1 MNTNRHEDRWTSFN
15 HKRRLDLFL
24 VVVLAL
30 GPAGCQSLG
39 PTGALRAAG
48 ADSAAESPSAE
59 ARMIYHNNIGIA
71 LLEQFNH
78 EKALEEFA
86 RCLAVRQDFLPAI
99 VNSGLARFY
108 LQQLDQSEEFMS
120 RALSLNDRQPTALFA
135 MGLIHKNQD
144 RLELALESFRKILLQ
159 DPQDPPTLYQV
170 GQILL
175 KREEY
180 DQAEK
185 VLRQVVEL
193 SPYDT
198 AAHYSLAMSLLRG
211 GSRDEGQK
219 VMQKFL
225 GLRESGGMSST
236 GTQYGEQGKY
246 MLATGEYSDIKDL
259 LPQPPAADA
268 ETPVRFSEVGRESGL
283 ALPPAADRQPGDSD
297 SSSAVGGDPADPARR
312 RAARMGSGA
321 AFGDYDA
328 DGDLD
333 LYLARCGQDAAQSGG
348 LLYRNDGPGRFEEVS
363 RQAGIDHRD
372 CGMGAYWGD
381 LDNDGHTDLFL
392 TNYGANRLYRNLGD
406 GTFADVTAAAG
417 VAGGDHWHLAAAL
430 ADYDH
435 DGDLDIYVGRFQD
448 ASSPPGEKSPDSP
461 DNAKAAGAHLFRNN
475 GEGVFTDLAESA
487 RVLAPGDRLTS
498 VVFTDFD
505 NRRDVDFWTVALG
518 GPNRLYSN
526 QRVGTFL
533 DLGKRLDRL
542 ASLPAH
548 SVTTADL
555 DKDGRMDFLLG
566 PVSGPLTWV
575 RNLGRQDFQAAELAF
590 PGISTENRSWNSHA
604 FDYDNDGDLDVLE
617 VRGLPPGASP
627 KGSGLELYRNRGDGS
642 FQAVTAESGLDRYR
656 DRAFRSLTLGDYD
669 NDGDTDFLL
678 TVSGGRPLLF
688 LNQGGNRNRW
698 VKIRLKGTN
707 SNKSGIGTKVE
718 VKSGTLWQKVEV
730 NGGSGYLSQSP
741 PEVLFGLGQRDSVDA
756 LRLLW
761 PGGVLQSE
769 TDLPVNRVR
778 LVNELDRKG
787 TSCPLLYTWDGRR
800 YQFVTD
806 FLGGCAIGYLLSP
819 GRYNTPDTDEY
830 IRIASSQLKARE
842 GRYSL
847 RINNQLEEVL
857 YIDQAELLVLDHP
870 EELELYPNERLMPG
884 PPYPRF
890 RIHAARGARPPVSAR
905 DHQDRDVLPLISR
918 VDRKYP
924 DGFRLLPFKGYA
936 EEHSLVLDLGDLSDR
951 TRVTLLMTAW
961 IDYADSTANYQ
972 ASQARAKLVP
982 PYLQVKDPKGDW
994 RTVIPQM
1001 GFPAGLPKTMVV
1013 DLSGKFLTDDY
1024 RVRIVTSMRI
1034 YWDRILVNTYA
1045 EEPTLRQHRLSP
1057 QSADLRFRGFPR
1069 EYSPDGRRPLIY
1081 DYGWIHP
1088 TAPWKSH
1095 IGNYTRFGPVTEL
1108 LHDRDDRYVI
1118 MRNGDEIHLD
1128 YDATG
1133 LPQLPQGWQ
1142 RTFLLYA
1149 DGFGKDMDP
1158 HSAAPEFVTPLPFH
1172 GMTRYPYG
1180 KAESYPDTPGH
1191 RRYLRQYN
1199 TRRVSSPFPDLRPVQ
1214 LSRAK

>member
-15 HKRRLDLFL
+15 HKRRLDLLL

-30 GPAGCQSLG
+30 GPTGCQSLG

-48 ADSAAESPSAE
+48 AESATEDDSPES
-59 ARMIYHNNIGIA
+59 RLIYHNNIGIA

-78 EKALEEFA
+78 EKALEEFG

-180 DQAEK
+180 GQAEK

-259 LPQPPAADA
+259 LPQPPAAAA

-283 ALPPAADRQPGDSD
+283 ALPPDSD
-297 SSSAVGGDPADPARR
+297 GQIAVSDSAPAVAGNPADPVRR

-333 LYLARCGQDAAQSGG
+333 LYLARCGPDAARSGG
-348 LLYRNDGPGRFEEVS
+348 LLYRNDGRGRFEEVS

-435 DGDLDIYVGRFQD
+435 DGDLDIYVGRFRD
-448 ASSPPGEKSPDSP
+448 AGSPPGGKAPDSP
-461 DNAKAAGAHLFRNN
+461 DNAAAAGTHLFRNN
-475 GEGVFTDLAESA
+475 GEGVFVDLAESA

-533 DLGKRLDRL
+533 DLGKRLDGL

-575 RNLGRQDFQAAELAF
+575 RNLGRQDFQAAEMAF

-617 VRGLPPGASP
+617 VRGRPPGASP

-669 NDGDTDFLL
+669 NDGDTDLLL
-678 TVSGGRPLLF
+678 TVSGGRPLL
-688 LNQGGNRNRW
+688 LRNQGGNRNRW
-698 VKIRLKGTN
+698 VKIRLKGAN

-819 GRYNTPDTDEY
+819 GQYNTPDTDEY
-830 IRIASSQLKARE
+830 VRIASSQLKARE

-870 EELELYPNERLMPG
+870 EDLELYPNERLMPG
-884 PPYPRF
+884 PPYPPF
-890 RIHAARGARPPVSAR
+890 RIPCGPGGPAACLGPGSPGPRRPAADQPGGPKIPRRVQAPALQGIRGRALPGPGPGRPLRSDPGNAADDRLDRLRRFHRQLPGLPGPGQAGASLPAGQGPEGGLADRHPSNGVSGRPAQDHGRGSERQVPDRRLPGPDRHQHANLLGPDPCQHLCGGTDPAPAPTVPLSRPTSVSA
-905 DHQDRDVLPLISR
+905 DFP
-918 VDRKYP
+918 
-924 DGFRLLPFKGYA
+924 G
-936 EEHSLVLDLGDLSDR
+936 
-951 TRVTLLMTAW
+951 
-961 IDYADSTANYQ
+961 STA
-972 ASQARAKLVP
+972 
-982 PYLQVKDPKGDW
+982 
-994 RTVIPQM
+994 
-1001 GFPAGLPKTMVV
+1001 
-1013 DLSGKFLTDDY
+1013 
-1024 RVRIVTSMRI
+1024 
-1034 YWDRILVNTYA
+1034 
-1045 EEPTLRQHRLSP
+1045 
-1057 QSADLRFRGFPR
+1057 
-1069 EYSPDGRRPLIY
+1069 
-1081 DYGWIHP
+1081 P
-1088 TAPWKSH
+1088 TAD
-1095 IGNYTRFGPVTEL
+1095 GP
-1108 LHDRDDRYVI
+1108 
-1118 MRNGDEIHLD
+1118 
-1128 YDATG
+1128 
-1133 LPQLPQGWQ
+1133 
-1142 RTFLLYA
+1142 
-1149 DGFGKDMDP
+1149 
-1158 HSAAPEFVTPLPFH
+1158 
-1172 GMTRYPYG
+1172 
-1180 KAESYPDTPGH
+1180 
-1191 RRYLRQYN
+1191 
-1199 TRRVSSPFPDLRPVQ
+1199 
-1214 LSRAK
+1214 